1 MASLRIPEPV
11 TDMERQF
18 RSLVEIWR
26 KDTRNSS
33 SLARMIMHPAYL
45 RIIGFGPS
53 VAPLLLQELRDRPD
67 HWLVALKATTG
78 ADPAPEGSTFT
89 EAVQAWLAWGQ
100 G

>member
-1 MASLRIPEPV
+1 MASLRIPEPA
-11 TDMERQF
+11 TDMEGQF
-18 RSLVEIWR
+18 RSLAETWR
-26 KDTRNSS
+26 KDTRHSS
-33 SLARMIMHPAYL
+33 SLVKMIMHPAYL

-53 VAPLLLQELRDRPD
+53 VVPLLLRALRDRPD

-78 ADPAPEGSTFT
+78 VDPAPEGSTFT